1 MRHGDLCA
9 ALRAFLL
16 LAELTP
22 EERERFQ
29 TVLAVLEGVAFEHE
43 KEMVR
48 DWLAGP
54 PMPQRFGRLPLIT
67 EGPHCENAI

>member
-1 MRHGDLCA
+1 MRHGDLCS

-22 EERERFQ
+22 VERARGQ
-29 TVLAVLEGVAFEHE
+29 TGRAVLEGVAFEHE

-67 EGPHCENAI
+67 EGPHCQDAI